1 MYDVHLYSC
10 FTCSNTIFLQV
21 LEFFAINEWKWSN
34 DNVEKLNKE
43 LTEVDKKIFNF
54 DLSTL
59 NWSDFMDDYV
69 KV

>member
-1 MYDVHLYSC
+1 V
-10 FTCSNTIFLQV
+10 
-21 LEFFAINEWKWSN
+21 EFFAINEWKWSN
-34 DNVEKLNKE
+34 KNVEKLNKE

-59 NWSDFMDDYV
+59 NWTDFMDDYV